1 VRPRTAAPA
10 RPSYDAF
17 RKPLPALHRRIP
29 LEILLLAWDEL
40 DDWLAAGMQLLR
52 RLS

>member
-1 VRPRTAAPA
+1 VRPRTARG
-10 RPSYDAF
+10 RPESLAWPPEAIQ
-17 RKPLPALHRRIP
+17 PLEGIP

-40 DDWLAAGMQLLR
+40 DDWLAAGLQLLR

>member
-1 VRPRTAAPA
+1 V
-10 RPSYDAF
+10 PS
-17 RKPLPALHRRIP
+17 LSTSSRRNP

-52 RLS
+52 RLG

>member
-1 VRPRTAAPA
+1 VRPRTAERRSEFLGCVP
-10 RPSYDAF
+10 RL
-17 RKPLPALHRRIP
+17 PLSSRRIP

-40 DDWLAAGMQLLR
+40 DDWLAAGLQLLR

>member
-1 VRPRTAAPA
+1 MMRPEADTGYARRT
-10 RPSYDAF
+10 
-17 RKPLPALHRRIP
+17 P

-40 DDWLAAGMQLLR
+40 DDWLAAGMQFLR

>member
-1 VRPRTAAPA
+1 VRPRTAARCQKFLA
-10 RPSYDAF
+10 CVRRLSTSS
-17 RKPLPALHRRIP
+17 RRIP

-40 DDWLAAGMQLLR
+40 DDWLTAGLQLLR

>member
-1 VRPRTAAPA
+1 MMRPTAAGRHCKA
-10 RPSYDAF
+10 
-17 RKPLPALHRRIP
+17 HP

-40 DDWLAAGMQLLR
+40 DDWFAAGMQLLR